1 MKKKFLIIFLFS
13 FLFINDKILAKENYV
28 INKSIGYSINL
39 AKAGAISEEYIE
51 TGSPILRD
59 GFIEELFD
67 SGRIIYTNLAMRT
80 TNETYG
86 TNSFKSLAEDLSN
99 QYEKD
104 FDLDVEYDI
113 FTEEINSGFSWN
125 AGINFSR
132 NSNSYFYTNSF
143 ETKVYKLDL
152 PNYSSNLEEYI
163 ENLHPNFLNKL
174 SLLDSGK
181 LSYEDF
187 FDIYGTHF
195 IGSAIFG
202 AKLQMYY
209 GISSSEQ
216 LINSSFATSLTKII
230 NKGIVGLGE
239 IDAKIDFKDD
249 INILFLNKKYSDVFY
264 LNSFGG
270 AYPFSSTSYLDFTRN
285 YNNWI
290 TSISNDTAGLTNFG
304 RKGLISIENLIP
316 NKYVNVHNNIE
327 QEIKKYFENNT
338 NSIYDYYKYDNQKY
352 SGNYKNSFSIRDDE
366 LKITDD
372 GYNGLSQPFDVV
384 NITLND
390 ELNFYEYI
398 ALGYNYVKISVKF
411 EAKEI
416 DSGYQQFFIYG
427 DEFNEDLIY
436 MKEFEHGK
444 RGKPNKNYIEYN
456 FNTGLIEIDK
466 FKLKDKFY
474 IRWDAHG
481 DDDDS
486 WVNKNLKVIMEF
498 IR

>member
-1 MKKKFLIIFLFS
+1 MEGYHEKKFLIIFLFS

-249 INILFLNKKYSDVFY
+249 INILFLNKKYSDVY
-264 LNSFGG
+264 SFG
-270 AYPFSSTSYLDFTRN
+270 
-285 YNNWI
+285 
-290 TSISNDTAGLTNFG
+290 
-304 RKGLISIENLIP
+304 
-316 NKYVNVHNNIE
+316 
-327 QEIKKYFENNT
+327 
-338 NSIYDYYKYDNQKY
+338 
-352 SGNYKNSFSIRDDE
+352 
-366 LKITDD
+366 
-372 GYNGLSQPFDVV
+372 
-384 NITLND
+384 
-390 ELNFYEYI
+390 
-398 ALGYNYVKISVKF
+398 
-411 EAKEI
+411 
-416 DSGYQQFFIYG
+416 
-427 DEFNEDLIY
+427 
-436 MKEFEHGK
+436 
-444 RGKPNKNYIEYN
+444 
-456 FNTGLIEIDK
+456 
-466 FKLKDKFY
+466 
-474 IRWDAHG
+474 
-481 DDDDS
+481 
-486 WVNKNLKVIMEF
+486 
-498 IR
+498 